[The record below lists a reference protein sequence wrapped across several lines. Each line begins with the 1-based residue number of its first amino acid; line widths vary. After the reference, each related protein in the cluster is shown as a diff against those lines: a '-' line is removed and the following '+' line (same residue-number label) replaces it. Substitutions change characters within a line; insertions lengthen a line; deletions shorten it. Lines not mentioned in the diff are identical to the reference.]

1 MPNLKDLFTKNNSD
15 YSTFSDAKSIIDHIE
30 WSVCAITP
38 NESSQSC
45 RACKE
50 FLRRSN
56 YNLKDKKQL
65 KQFSPK
71 CIIQPCNIKNSFF
84 YLM

>member
-1 MPNLKDLFTKNNSD
+1 MSPNLIELNTKIDSD
-15 YSTFSDAKSIIDHIE
+15 DVTFSDAKSIIEHE
-30 WSVCAITP
+30 CNVCAITP

-50 FLRRSN
+50 FFRRSN
-56 YNLKDKKQL
+56 YNLKEKKQL

-71 CIIQPCNIKNSFF
+71 CIKQPCNIKNSNFQ
-84 YLM
+84 LM